1 MKPTSTARRTAPAL
15 VLLAALAGCS
25 APPRHDGG
33 PPDQVPADPSVQ
45 LSATPSAPV
54 SAAVSAAPFDP
65 AAWPTEPAPVSGR
78 QGPVA
83 VVVEAGYSGEAYLQ
97 RLAATWGVTMEE
109 RAKVDFPG
117 RPAVWHRTGRRTAD
131 GSALSI
137 SATWTEGGDLELAGC
152 TAAFSAPGA
161 AEFLADCAR
170 LDYPGADP
178 TASADWVRGMLPRL
192 HSAFETAKGA
202 AVDSPLRQSGPVALL
217 LQESADPSPGG
228 DNRTVYLIGT
238 GRK

>member
-15 VLLAALAGCS
+15 VLLAVLAGCS
-25 APPRHDGG
+25 APSHHGAPTGSASLLPGEGPVGG
-33 PPDQVPADPSVQ
+33 SAAAPEPA
-45 LSATPSAPV
+45 ASAP
-54 SAAVSAAPFDP
+54 VSAAPFDP
-65 AAWPTEPAPVSGR
+65 AAWPTEPAPVSGG

-97 RLAATWGVTMEE
+97 RLAATWGVTMED

-117 RPAVWHRTGRRTAD
+117 RPTVWHRTGHRTAD
-131 GSALSI
+131 GPALSI

-152 TAAFSAPGA
+152 TAALNAPRA

-178 TASADWVRGMLPRL
+178 A
-192 HSAFETAKGA
+192 
-202 AVDSPLRQSGPVALL
+202 
-217 LQESADPSPGG
+217 
-228 DNRTVYLIGT
+228 
-238 GRK
+238 